1 MLEFIE
7 KIAREAG
14 RIAVEG
20 GTHLTAGQ
28 IHAKGTPTDMVTEI
42 DRRVE
47 EFLVDAI
54 RRRYPE
60 HGIFG
65 EETGR
70 TAGSST
76 WCWVIDPIDGTTS
89 FIHGFPYY
97 SISIAC
103 RKEGRTEAG
112 VVYAPRLGELFRA
125 ERGRGAQ
132 LNGDTIHVSDCAELK
147 SALMATGFAC
157 VRAGVRP
164 DNLDLMP
171 ELVRSI
177 QGVRR
182 CGSAA
187 LDLCNV
193 AAGRFDGYWEWGL
206 QLYDIAAGA
215 LILEEA
221 GGRIT
226 DYSGGAESPET
237 GVAATNGLLQEKL
250 LPFLVRKS

>member
-1 MLEFIE
+1 MRDFIE
-7 KIAREAG
+7 EIAREAG
-14 RIAVEG
+14 GIAIEG
-20 GTHLTAGQ
+20 GRHLSAGQ
-28 IHAKGTPTDMVTEI
+28 IHTKATPTDMVTEI
-42 DRRVE
+42 DRKVE
-47 EFLVDAI
+47 EFLVEAI
-54 RRRYPE
+54 RKRYPG

-65 EETGR
+65 EETGVTGGTSAWR
-70 TAGSST
+70 
-76 WCWVIDPIDGTTS
+76 WVIDPIDGTTS

-103 RKEGRTEAG
+103 QKENRTVAG
-112 VVYAPRLGELFRA
+112 VVYAPRLGELFSA
-125 ERGRGAQ
+125 ERGKGAR
-132 LNGDTIHVSDCAELK
+132 LNGEAIHVSACTELK
-147 SALMATGFAC
+147 GALLATGFAC
-157 VRAGVRP
+157 VRAGIRP

-177 QGVRR
+177 QGMRR

-193 AAGRFDGYWEWGL
+193 AAGRFDGYWEREL

-226 DYSGGAESPET
+226 DYSGGAAYPEK
-237 GVAATNGLLQEKL
+237 GVAATNGLLHDKL
-250 LPFLVRKS
+250 LPFLNRKP

>member
-1 MLEFIE
+1 MRKFIE
-7 KIAREAG
+7 EIAREAG

-20 GTHLTAGQ
+20 GRHLTSGQ
-28 IHAKGTPTDMVTEI
+28 IHVKATPTDMVTEI

-47 EFLVDAI
+47 EFLVEAI

-70 TAGSST
+70 TAGDSD

-103 RKEGRTEAG
+103 RKAGRTEAG
-112 VVYAPRLGELFRA
+112 VVYAPRLGELFSA
-125 ERGRGAQ
+125 ERGGGAR
-132 LNGDTIHVSDCAELK
+132 LNGEAIHVSACTELK

-157 VRAGVRP
+157 VRAGIRP

-193 AAGRFDGYWEWGL
+193 AAGRFDGKL
-206 QLYDIAAGA
+206 VKN
-215 LILEEA
+215 
-221 GGRIT
+221 
-226 DYSGGAESPET
+226 
-237 GVAATNGLLQEKL
+237 GV
-250 LPFLVRKS
+250 F

>member
-103 RKEGRTEAG
+103 RKEERTEAG

-193 AAGRFDGYWEWGL
+193 AAGRFDGYWEFCL
-206 QLYDIAAGA
+206 NLYDVAAGA
-215 LILEEA
+215 LILQEA
-221 GGRIT
+221 GGRVT
-226 DYSGGAESPET
+226 DLAGRNRWPEA
-237 GVAATNGLLQEKL
+237 GICATNGLIHAELLRELQ
-250 LPFLVRKS
+250 RQ

>member
-1 MLEFIE
+1 
-7 KIAREAG
+7 
-14 RIAVEG
+14 
-20 GTHLTAGQ
+20 
-28 IHAKGTPTDMVTEI
+28 
-42 DRRVE
+42 
-47 EFLVDAI
+47 
-54 RRRYPE
+54 
-60 HGIFG
+60 
-65 EETGR
+65 
-70 TAGSST
+70 
-76 WCWVIDPIDGTTS
+76 
-89 FIHGFPYY
+89 
-97 SISIAC
+97 
-103 RKEGRTEAG
+103 
-112 VVYAPRLGELFRA
+112 
-125 ERGRGAQ
+125 
-132 LNGDTIHVSDCAELK
+132 
-147 SALMATGFAC
+147 MATGFAC

-226 DYSGGAESPET
+226 DYSGGAEYPEK

>member
-157 VRAGVRP
+157 VRAGIRP

-221 GGRIT
+221 GGAIT
-226 DYSGGAESPET
+226 DYSGGAEYPKK

-250 LPFLVRKS
+250 LPFLNRKP

>member
-157 VRAGVRP
+157 VRAGIRP

-221 GGRIT
+221 GGAIT
-226 DYSGGAESPET
+226 DYSGGVEYPKK

-250 LPFLVRKS
+250 LPFLNRKP

>member
-1 MLEFIE
+1 MRKFIE
-7 KIAREAG
+7 EIAREAG

-20 GTHLTAGQ
+20 GRHLTSGQ
-28 IHAKGTPTDMVTEI
+28 IHVKATPTDMVTEI

-47 EFLVDAI
+47 EFLVEAI

-70 TAGSST
+70 TAGDSD

-103 RKEGRTEAG
+103 RKAGRTEAG
-112 VVYAPRLGELFRA
+112 VVYAPRLGELFSA
-125 ERGRGAQ
+125 ERGGGAR
-132 LNGDTIHVSDCAELK
+132 LNGEAIHVSACTELK

-157 VRAGVRP
+157 VRAGIRP

-206 QLYDIAAGA
+206 QLYDIAAGV

-226 DYSGGAESPET
+226 DYSGGEAYPEK
-237 GVAATNGLLQEKL
+237 GVAATNGPLHEKL
-250 LPFLVRKS
+250 LPFLNRRP

>member
-157 VRAGVRP
+157 VRAGIRP

-206 QLYDIAAGA
+206 QLYDIAAGV

-226 DYSGGAESPET
+226 DYSGGEAYPEK
-237 GVAATNGLLQEKL
+237 GAAATNGPLHEKL
-250 LPFLVRKS
+250 LPFLNRRP

>member
-60 HGIFG
+60 HCIFG

-125 ERGRGAQ
+125 ERGGGAR
-132 LNGDTIHVSDCAELK
+132 LNGEAIHVSACTELK

-226 DYSGGAESPET
+226 DYSGGAEYPEK

>member
-157 VRAGVRP
+157 VRAGIRP

-221 GGRIT
+221 GGAIT
-226 DYSGGAESPET
+226 DYSGGAEYPEK

-250 LPFLVRKS
+250 LPFLNRKP

>member
-1 MLEFIE
+1 MRKFIE
-7 KIAREAG
+7 EIAREAG

-20 GTHLTAGQ
+20 GRHLTSGQ
-28 IHAKGTPTDMVTEI
+28 IHVKATPTDMVTEI

-47 EFLVDAI
+47 EFLVEAI

-70 TAGSST
+70 TAGDSD

-103 RKEGRTEAG
+103 RKAGRTEAG
-112 VVYAPRLGELFRA
+112 VVYAPRLGELFSA
-125 ERGRGAQ
+125 ERGGGAR
-132 LNGDTIHVSDCAELK
+132 LNGEAIHVSACTELK

-157 VRAGVRP
+157 VRAGIRP

-226 DYSGGAESPET
+226 DYAGGAEYPEK

>member
-1 MLEFIE
+1 MRRFIE
-7 KIAREAG
+7 EIAREAG

-20 GTHLTAGQ
+20 GRHLSAGQ
-28 IHAKGTPTDMVTEI
+28 IHTKGSPTDMVTEI

-47 EFLVDAI
+47 EFLVEAI
-54 RRRYPE
+54 RRRYPD

-65 EETGR
+65 EETGVSGG
-70 TAGSST
+70 GSS
-76 WCWVIDPIDGTTS
+76 WRWVIDPIDGTTS

-103 RKEGRTEAG
+103 QREGRVEAG
-112 VVYAPRLGELFRA
+112 VVYAPRLGELFSA
-125 ERGRGAQ
+125 ERGQGAV
-132 LNGDTIHVSDCAELK
+132 LNGEAIHVSACTEMK

-221 GGRIT
+221 GGAIT
-226 DYSGGAESPET
+226 DYSGGAEYPEK

-250 LPFLVRKS
+250 LPFLNRKP

>member
-193 AAGRFDGYWEWGL
+193 AAGRFDGYWEWGFSS
-206 QLYDIAAGA
+206 
-215 LILEEA
+215 
-221 GGRIT
+221 T
-226 DYSGGAESPET
+226 TSPPE
-237 GVAATNGLLQEKL
+237 
-250 LPFLVRKS
+250 R

>member
-226 DYSGGAESPET
+226 DYSGGAEYPET